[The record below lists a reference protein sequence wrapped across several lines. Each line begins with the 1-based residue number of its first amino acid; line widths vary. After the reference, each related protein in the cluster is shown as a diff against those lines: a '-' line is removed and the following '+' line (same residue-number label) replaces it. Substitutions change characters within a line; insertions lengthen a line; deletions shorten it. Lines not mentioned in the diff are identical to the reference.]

1 MRCFHHPDTLL
12 HRPPQFLVRG
22 QSRPVPEKPERVAA
36 VLDALN
42 RRGDRVEQ
50 APDAGPAP
58 RAAVHSPE
66 YLAFLETAH
75 ARWSALPDAS
85 PAVIPN
91 VHRGPD
97 MHSYPSSVVG
107 QAGYHMSD
115 TACPIAEGTW
125 AATKAACDCA
135 VAAARAV
142 AVGAEAA
149 AYALCRPPGHHAGR
163 DMAGGFCYLNHAA
176 VAAQDAL
183 GPLAARGLAPR
194 VAVFDVDVHHGNGTQ
209 AIFRERDD
217 VFFVSVHA
225 DPREFYPFMAGHAH
239 ERGTG
244 RGEGFT
250 LNLPLPLGSSEEG
263 FLAAVSKGLDAIG
276 RFAPSLLVLSL
287 GFDTFKDDPLAA
299 FGVTTPGFGRLG
311 RAIAGAGLP
320 TVLVQEGGYA
330 VDHLASNLTSFLD
343 GFEAV
348 HRLPATRSGDPA

>member
-1 MRCFHHPDTLL
+1 MRCFHHPDTVL
-12 HRPPQFLVRG
+12 HQPPQFLVRG
-22 QSRPVPEKPERVAA
+22 QPKPVPEKPERVAA

-50 APDAGPAP
+50 APDAGPAA

-75 ARWSALPDAS
+75 ARWMKLPDAS
-85 PAVIPN
+85 SAVIPN

-97 MHSYPSSVVG
+97 MLSYPTSVVG

-125 AATKAACDCA
+125 AAAKAASDCA

-142 AVGAEAA
+142 ASGEEPA

-163 DMAGGFCYLNHAA
+163 DMAGGFCYLNNAA
-176 VAAQDAL
+176 IAAQEAL
-183 GPLAARGLAPR
+183 RLLAGRGLPPR

-209 AIFRERDD
+209 AVFWQRDD
-217 VFFVSVHA
+217 VFVVSIHA

-239 ERGTG
+239 ERGAG
-244 RGEGFT
+244 RGEGFN
-250 LNLPLPLGSSEEG
+250 LNMPLPLGTSEDV
-263 FLAAVSKGLDAIG
+263 FLAAVRDGLASIR
-276 RFAPSLLVLSL
+276 RFAPSLMVLSL

-311 RAIAGAGLP
+311 RTVAEAGLP
-320 TVLVQEGGYA
+320 TVVVQEGGYA
-330 VDHLASNLTSFLD
+330 VDHLAANLTSFLN
-343 GFEAV
+343 GFEAASD
-348 HRLPATRSGDPA
+348 R

>member
-1 MRCFHHPDTLL
+1 MRCFHHPDTVL

-22 QSRPVPEKPERVAA
+22 QPKPVPEKPERVQA
-36 VLDALN
+36 VLDALV
-42 RRGDRVEQ
+42 RRGDRLEQ
-50 APDAGPAP
+50 APDAGAAP

-75 ARWSALPDAS
+75 ARWTALPDAS

-97 MHSYPSSVVG
+97 MLSYPSGVVG
-107 QAGYHMSD
+107 QAGFHMSD

-125 AATKAACDCA
+125 AATKAASDCA

-142 AVGAEAA
+142 ATGGEAA

-176 VAAQDAL
+176 IAAQEAL
-183 GPLAARGLAPR
+183 RLLAARGLPPR

-225 DPREFYPFMAGHAH
+225 DPMEFYPFMAGHAH

-244 RGEGFT
+244 RGEGYT
-250 LNLPLPLGSSEEG
+250 LNLPLPLGTSEEA
-263 FLAAVSKGLDAIG
+263 FLASVGDGLAAIG

-287 GFDTFKDDPLAA
+287 GFDTFKNDPLAA

-311 RAIAGAGLP
+311 RIIAEAALP
-320 TVLVQEGGYA
+320 TVLIQEGGYA
-330 VDHLASNLTSFLD
+330 VDHLAANLASFLD
-343 GFEAV
+343 GFEAA
-348 HRLPATRSGDPA
+348 HRLPSAS

>member
-1 MRCFHHPDTLL
+1 MRCFHHPDTML

-22 QSRPVPEKPERVAA
+22 QPKPVPEKPERVTA

-42 RRGDRVEQ
+42 RRGDRVEV
-50 APDAGPAP
+50 APDAGPAA

-75 ARWSALPDAS
+75 ARWVTLPDAS
-85 PAVIPN
+85 SAVIPN

-97 MHSYPSSVVG
+97 MLSYPASVVG

-125 AATKAACDCA
+125 AATRAASDCA

-142 AVGAEAA
+142 ASGEGPA

-176 VAAQDAL
+176 IAAQEAL
-183 GPLAARGLAPR
+183 RLLAGRGLPPR

-209 AIFRERDD
+209 AVFWERDD
-217 VFFVSVHA
+217 VFVVSIHA
-225 DPREFYPFMAGHAH
+225 DPSEFYPFMAGYAH
-239 ERGTG
+239 ERGAG
-244 RGEGFT
+244 RSEGFN
-250 LNLPLPLGSSEEG
+250 LNMPLPLGTSEDG
-263 FLAAVSKGLDAIG
+263 FLAAVRDGLASIG
-276 RFAPSLLVLSL
+276 RFAPSLMVLSL

-311 RAIAGAGLP
+311 RTVAEAGLP
-320 TVLVQEGGYA
+320 TVVVQEGGYA
-330 VDHLASNLTSFLD
+330 VDHLAANLTSFLN

-348 HRLPATRSGDPA
+348 STR

>member
-22 QSRPVPEKPERVAA
+22 QPRPVPEKPERVQA
-36 VLDALN
+36 VLDALG
-42 RRGDRVEQ
+42 RRGDRVEI
-50 APDAGPAP
+50 APDAGAAP

-75 ARWSALPDAS
+75 ARWTALADAS

-97 MHSYPSSVVG
+97 MLSYPSGVVG
-107 QAGYHMSD
+107 QAGFHMSD

-125 AATKAACDCA
+125 AATRAASDCA

-142 AVGAEAA
+142 ASGGNPS

-176 VAAQDAL
+176 IAAQEAL
-183 GPLAARGLAPR
+183 GLLAARGLPPR
-194 VAVFDVDVHHGNGTQ
+194 AAVFDVDVHHGNGTQ

-225 DPREFYPFMAGHAH
+225 DPMEFYPFMAGHAH

-250 LNLPLPLGSSEEG
+250 LNLPLPLGTSEEA
-263 FLAAVSKGLDAIG
+263 FLAAVRDGLAAIG

-311 RAIAGAGLP
+311 GIIAGASLP
-320 TVLVQEGGYA
+320 TVLIQEGGYA
-330 VDHLASNLTSFLD
+330 VDHLAANLSTFLD

-348 HRLPATRSGDPA
+348 HRLPSAP

>member
-1 MRCFHHPDTLL
+1 MLCFHHPDTAL

-22 QSRPVPEKPERVAA
+22 QPKPVPEKPERVQA
-36 VLDALN
+36 VLDALKA
-42 RRGDRVEQ
+42 RGDRLEL
-50 APDAGPAP
+50 APDAGPGP

-75 ARWSALPDAS
+75 ARWMDLPDAS

-97 MHSYPSSVVG
+97 MTSYPDSIVG

-115 TACPIAEGTW
+115 TACPIADGTW
-125 AATKAACDCA
+125 AATRAASDCA

-142 AVGAEAA
+142 VSGGELA
-149 AYALCRPPGHHAGR
+149 AYALCRPPGHHASR
-163 DMAGGFCYLNHAA
+163 DLAGGFCYLNHAA
-176 VAAQDAL
+176 IAAQE
-183 GPLAARGLAPR
+183 AARLLPLHGLAPR

-209 AIFRERDD
+209 AIFADRDD
-217 VFFVSVHA
+217 VFFASIHG

-250 LNLPLPLGSSEEG
+250 LNLPLALGTGEEE
-263 FLAAVSKGLDAIG
+263 FLAAVDRALAAIG
-276 RFAPSLLVLSL
+276 RFAPSVLVLSL

-299 FGVTTPGFGRLG
+299 FGVTTPGFATLG
-311 RAIAGAGLP
+311 RRIAAAGLP
-320 TVLVQEGGYA
+320 TVLIQEGGYA
-330 VDHLASNLTSFLD
+330 VDHLAANLTSFLE
-343 GFEAV
+343 GFEAD
-348 HRLPATRSGDPA
+348 HRPAA